1 MEEWKPIEGY
11 EGKYLISNQGKV
23 KSLYDKSGNYREH
36 ILVSRN
42 AKNGY
47 LYVNLYKNSK
57 SKTKKIHRLV
67 AETFIPNT
75 NNLPCINHIDGNKHN
90 NCIDNL
96 EWCSYSENTKK
107 AIELGLID
115 KEKFFKSGKDNI
127 MYNKHGKEH
136 PSSIPVLQYDLKGN
150 FIKKW
155 DNIKDAEKALKL
167 FHISNCCKGSRKT
180 CGGYKWKYEKEG
192 ML

>member
-1 MEEWKPIEGY
+1 MEEWKSIEGY
-11 EGKYLISNQGKV
+11 EEKYLISNKGNV
-23 KSLYDKSGNYREH
+23 KSLYDKSGNYREY

-67 AETFIPNT
+67 AEAFIPNI

-150 FIKKW
+150 FIKRW
-155 DNIKDAEKALKL
+155 DNIKEAEKTLKL

>member
-1 MEEWKPIEGY
+1 MEEWKTIEGY
-11 EGKYLISNQGKV
+11 EGKYLISDKGNV
-23 KSLYDKSGNYREH
+23 KSLYDKNGSYREH
-36 ILVSRN
+36 ILTSRS

-67 AETFIPNT
+67 AETFISNS
-75 NNLPCINHIDGNKHN
+75 NKLPCINHIDGNKHN
-90 NCIDNL
+90 NCVNNL
-96 EWCSYSENTKK
+96 EWCTYSENTKK

-136 PSSIPVLQYDLKGN
+136 PSSISVLQYDLKDN
-150 FIKKW
+150 FIKRW
-155 DNIKDAEKALKL
+155 DNIKEAEQALKL
-167 FHISNCCKGSRKT
+167 YHISNCCKGSRKT
-180 CGGYKWKYEKEG
+180 CGGYKWKYEKEV